1 MRVMNRIIINV
12 NDFQKRAAIIED
24 DKVVE
29 IFNERN
35 DESNIIK
42 NIYKGKVAN
51 VLPGMESAFVDI
63 GLEKNSFL
71 YVDDLREFEEK
82 YLNGIVNSNKAIEEL
97 LTVGDK
103 VVVQVLS
110 VPRGNKGARVTTNFT
125 IPGKYLVLMPNNDH
139 LAISKKIK
147 DEDER
152 ARLQEIF
159 EEIKPAKMGVIIRTA
174 AQGKS
179 VYHFEKEI
187 SYLVKKWEDIEKKIA
202 KAKIGEVLYNDNSI
216 VTTILRDILSN
227 DIDELIVDNEEV
239 YWEIIDYINA
249 FSENN
254 FKTKV
259 KLFDENRDI
268 FDEYNVNKEI
278 EKALDKN
285 VWLDCGGYLVI
296 EKTEALVSI
305 DVNTGKNTGSFN
317 LEKTVLN
324 TNLDA
329 AREIPKQLRLRNLSG
344 IIIIDFIVMKLQED
358 KDLVLQQLDAEL
370 KKDRTKNNIVHFTDL
385 GLVEMTRKRVG
396 RNLSYFYEEECP
408 TCHGKG
414 KVKSVDSIIEDIIK
428 DFKKVAEDKDIKK
441 IKIISSKRVINKI
454 KEIYYDIMIDYL
466 KNRGKELSLSS
477 EEINNITGYD
487 IFLEK

>member
-1 MRVMNRIIINV
+1 MNRIIINV
-12 NDFQKRAAIIED
+12 NNFQKRAAIIEEGR
-24 DKVVE
+24 VVE
-29 IFNERN
+29 VLTERE

-42 NIYKGKVAN
+42 NIYKGRVAN

-71 YVDDLREFEEK
+71 FVDDLREFEEK
-82 YLNGIVNSNKAIEEL
+82 YLNGIVNSGKPIEDL

-103 VVVQVLS
+103 VVVQVLN
-110 VPRGNKGARVTTNFT
+110 VPRGTKGARVTTNFT
-125 IPGKYLVLMPNNDH
+125 IPGKYLVLMPNSDH
-139 LAISKKIK
+139 IAISKKIK
-147 DEDER
+147 DEAER

-227 DIDELIVDNEEV
+227 DIDELVVDNEEV

-254 FKTKV
+254 LKTKV
-259 KLFDENRDI
+259 KLFDDNRDI

-278 EKALDKN
+278 QKALDKN

-344 IIIIDFIVMKLQED
+344 IIIIDFIDMKFQED

-428 DFKKVAEDKDIKK
+428 DFKKVAEEKDIKYVK
-441 IKIISSKRVINKI
+441 IASSKRVINKI
-454 KEIYYDIMIDYL
+454 KEIYYDIMVDYL
-466 KNRGKELSLSS
+466 KSRGKELSLSS

>member
-1 MRVMNRIIINV
+1 MNRIIINV
-12 NDFQKRAAIIED
+12 NNFQKRAAIIEEGR
-24 DKVVE
+24 VVE
-29 IFNERN
+29 VLTERE

-42 NIYKGKVAN
+42 NIYKGRVAN

-71 YVDDLREFEEK
+71 FVDDLREFEEK
-82 YLNGIVNSNKAIEEL
+82 YLNGIVNSGKPIEDL

-103 VVVQVLS
+103 VVVQVLN
-110 VPRGNKGARVTTNFT
+110 VPRGTKGARVTTNFT
-125 IPGKYLVLMPNNDH
+125 IPGKYLVLMPNSDH
-139 LAISKKIK
+139 IAISKKIK
-147 DEDER
+147 DEAER

-227 DIDELIVDNEEV
+227 DIDELVVDNEEV

-254 FKTKV
+254 FRTKV

-278 EKALDKN
+278 QKALDKN

-344 IIIIDFIVMKLQED
+344 IIIIDFIDMKLQED

-408 TCHGKG
+408 MCHGKG
-414 KVKSVDSIIEDIIK
+414 KIKSVDSIIEDVIK
-428 DFKKVAEDKDIKK
+428 DFKKAAEEKDIKK
-441 IKIISSKRVINKI
+441 IKITSSKRVINKI
-454 KEIYYDIMIDYL
+454 KEIYYDIMTDYL
-466 KNRGKELSLSS
+466 KSRGKELSLSS

>member
-1 MRVMNRIIINV
+1 
-12 NDFQKRAAIIED
+12 
-24 DKVVE
+24 
-29 IFNERN
+29 
-35 DESNIIK
+35 
-42 NIYKGKVAN
+42 
-51 VLPGMESAFVDI
+51 
-63 GLEKNSFL
+63 
-71 YVDDLREFEEK
+71 
-82 YLNGIVNSNKAIEEL
+82 
-97 LTVGDK
+97 
-103 VVVQVLS
+103 
-110 VPRGNKGARVTTNFT
+110 
-125 IPGKYLVLMPNNDH
+125 MPNSDH
-139 LAISKKIK
+139 IAISKKIK

-227 DIDELIVDNEEV
+227 DVDELVVDNEEV

-254 FKTKV
+254 FRTKV

-278 EKALDKN
+278 QKALDKN

-344 IIIIDFIVMKLQED
+344 IIIIDFIDMKLQED

-408 TCHGKG
+408 MCHGKG
-414 KVKSVDSIIEDIIK
+414 KIKSVDSIIEDVIK
-428 DFKKVAEDKDIKK
+428 DFKKAAEEKDIKK

-454 KEIYYDIMIDYL
+454 KEIYYDIMTDYL
-466 KNRGKELSLSS
+466 KSRGKELSLSS

>member
-1 MRVMNRIIINV
+1 MNRIIINV
-12 NDFQKRAAIIED
+12 NNFQKRAAIIED
-24 DKVVE
+24 GRVVE
-29 IFNERN
+29 VLTERE

-42 NIYKGKVAN
+42 NIYKGRVAN

-71 YVDDLREFEEK
+71 FVDDLREFEEK
-82 YLNGIVNSNKAIEEL
+82 YLNGIVNSGKPIEDL

-103 VVVQVLS
+103 VVVQVLN
-110 VPRGNKGARVTTNFT
+110 VPRGTKGARVTTNFT
-125 IPGKYLVLMPNNDH
+125 IPGKYLVLMPNSDH
-139 LAISKKIK
+139 IAISKKIK

-227 DIDELIVDNEEV
+227 DIDELVVDNEEV

-254 FKTKV
+254 FRTKV

-278 EKALDKN
+278 QKALDKN

-344 IIIIDFIVMKLQED
+344 IIIIDFIDMKLQED

-408 TCHGKG
+408 MCHGKG
-414 KVKSVDSIIEDIIK
+414 KIKSVDSIIEDVIK
-428 DFKKVAEDKDIKK
+428 DFKKAAEEKDIKK
-441 IKIISSKRVINKI
+441 IKITSSKRVINKI
-454 KEIYYDIMIDYL
+454 KEIYYDIMTDYL
-466 KNRGKELSLSS
+466 KSRGKELSLSS

>member
-1 MRVMNRIIINV
+1 MNRIIINV
-12 NDFQKRAAIIED
+12 NNFQKRAAIIEEGR
-24 DKVVE
+24 VVE
-29 IFNERN
+29 VLTERE

-42 NIYKGKVAN
+42 NIYKGRVAN

-71 YVDDLREFEEK
+71 FVDDLREFEEK
-82 YLNGIVNSNKAIEEL
+82 YLNGIVNSGKPIEDL

-103 VVVQVLS
+103 VVVQVLN
-110 VPRGNKGARVTTNFT
+110 VPRGTKGARVTTNFT
-125 IPGKYLVLMPNNDH
+125 IPGKYLVLMPNSDH
-139 LAISKKIK
+139 IAISKKIK

-227 DIDELIVDNEEV
+227 DIDELVVDNEEV

-254 FKTKV
+254 FRTKV

-278 EKALDKN
+278 QKALDKN

-344 IIIIDFIVMKLQED
+344 IIIIDFIDMKLQED

-408 TCHGKG
+408 MCHGKG
-414 KVKSVDSIIEDIIK
+414 KIKSVDSIIEDVIK
-428 DFKKVAEDKDIKK
+428 DFKKAAEEKDIKK

-454 KEIYYDIMIDYL
+454 KEIYYDIMTDYL
-466 KNRGKELSLSS
+466 KSRGKELSLSS

>member
-12 NDFQKRAAIIED
+12 NDFQKRAAIIEE

-71 YVDDLREFEEK
+71 YIDDLREFEEK

-152 ARLQEIF
+152 KRLEDIF
-159 EEIKPAKMGVIIRTA
+159 KEIKPAKMGVIIRTA
-174 AQGKS
+174 AEGKS
-179 VYHFEKEI
+179 IHHFEREMV
-187 SYLVKKWEDIEKKIA
+187 YLVKKWEEIERRIKRA
-202 KAKIGEVLYNDNSI
+202 KTGEILYNDNDI
-216 VTTILRDILSN
+216 VTTILRDVLNNSV
-227 DIDELIVDNEEV
+227 DELIVDNEKI
-239 YWEIIDYINA
+239 YLDIIDYINA
-249 FSENN
+249 FSESNIT
-254 FKTKV
+254 TKI
-259 KLFDENRDI
+259 KLYTGEKDI
-268 FDEYNVNKEI
+268 FQEYGVDSEI
-278 EKALDKN
+278 ERALKKE

-305 DVNTGKNTGSFN
+305 DVNTGKNTGSYN
-317 LEKTVLN
+317 LERTVLN
-324 TNLDA
+324 TNLEA
-329 AREIPKQLRLRNLSG
+329 AREIPRQLRLRNLSG
-344 IIIIDFIVMKLQED
+344 IIIIDFIDMKLQED
-358 KDLVLQQLDAEL
+358 KELVLQQLDAEL
-370 KKDRTKNNIVHFTDL
+370 KRDRIKNNIVHFTDL

-408 TCHGKG
+408 FCSGKG
-414 KVKSVDSIIEDIIK
+414 KIKSSESLAFEIIREIKQVANEKDISKIYIRARREVINLIK
-428 DFKKVAEDKDIKK
+428 DSYFDMLSEYLNLRKKEFILEEKDTW
-441 IKIISSKRVINKI
+441 NY
-454 KEIYYDIMIDYL
+454 EITL
-466 KNRGKELSLSS
+466 GK
-477 EEINNITGYD
+477 
-487 IFLEK
+487 

>member
-1 MRVMNRIIINV
+1 MNRIIINV
-12 NDFQKRAAIIED
+12 NDFQRRAAIIED

-152 ARLQEIF
+152 KRLEDIF
-159 EEIKPAKMGVIIRTA
+159 KEIKPAKMGVIIRTA
-174 AQGKS
+174 AEGKS
-179 VYHFEKEI
+179 IHHFEREMV
-187 SYLVKKWEDIEKKIA
+187 YLVKKWEEIERRIKRA
-202 KAKIGEVLYNDNSI
+202 KTGEILYNDNDI
-216 VTTILRDILSN
+216 VTTILRDVLNNSV
-227 DIDELIVDNEEV
+227 DELIVDNEKI
-239 YWEIIDYINA
+239 YLDIIDYINA
-249 FSENN
+249 FSESNIT
-254 FKTKV
+254 TKI
-259 KLFDENRDI
+259 KLYTGE
-268 FDEYNVNKEI
+268 KEI
-278 EKALDKN
+278 FQEYGVDSEIERALKKE

-305 DVNTGKNTGSFN
+305 DVNTGKNTGSYN
-317 LEKTVLN
+317 LERTVLN
-324 TNLDA
+324 TNLEA
-329 AREIPKQLRLRNLSG
+329 AREIPRQLRLRNLSG
-344 IIIIDFIVMKLQED
+344 IIIIDFIDMKLQED
-358 KDLVLQQLDAEL
+358 KELVLQQLDAEL
-370 KKDRTKNNIVHFTDL
+370 KRDRIKNNIVHFTDL

-408 TCHGKG
+408 VCGGKG
-414 KVKSVDSIIEDIIK
+414 KVKSSESLAFEIIREIK
-428 DFKKVAEDKDIKK
+428 QVANEKD
-441 IKIISSKRVINKI
+441 INKI
-454 KEIYYDIMIDYL
+454 YIRARREIINLIKDSYFDMISEYLNLRKKEFILEEKDIWNYEITL
-466 KNRGKELSLSS
+466 GK
-477 EEINNITGYD
+477 
-487 IFLEK
+487 

>member
-1 MRVMNRIIINV
+1 MNKIIINV
-12 NDFQKRAAIIED
+12 NNFQKRAAIIED
-24 DKVVE
+24 GRVVE
-29 IFNERN
+29 VLTERE

-42 NIYKGKVAN
+42 NIYKGRVAN

-71 YVDDLREFEEK
+71 FVDDLREFEEK
-82 YLNGIVNSNKAIEEL
+82 YLNGIVNSGKPIEDL
-97 LTVGDK
+97 LNVGDK
-103 VVVQVLS
+103 VVVQVLN
-110 VPRGNKGARVTTNFT
+110 VPRGTKGARVTTNFT
-125 IPGKYLVLMPNNDH
+125 IPGKYLVLMPNSDH
-139 LAISKKIK
+139 IAISKKIK

-159 EEIKPAKMGVIIRTA
+159 EEIKPPKMGVIIRTA

-179 VYHFEKEI
+179 IYNFEREI
-187 SYLVKKWEDIEKKIA
+187 SYLVKKWEDIEKKIS
-202 KAKIGEVLYNDNSI
+202 KAKVGDVLYNDNNV
-216 VTTILRDILSN
+216 VTTVLRDILSN
-227 DIDELIVDNEEV
+227 EIDELVVDNEEV

-254 FKTKV
+254 FKAKV

-268 FDEYNVNKEI
+268 FEEYNINREI
-278 EKALDKN
+278 EKALDK
-285 VWLDCGGYLVI
+285 VAWLDCGGYLVI

-305 DVNTGKNTGSFN
+305 DVNTGKNTGSLN

-329 AREIPKQLRLRNLSG
+329 AREIPKQLRLRNLNG
-344 IIIIDFIVMKLQED
+344 IIIIDFIDMKLQED

-408 TCHGKG
+408 RCHGKG
-414 KVKSVDSIIEDIIK
+414 KVKSVDAIIENIIK
-428 DFKKVAEDKDIKK
+428 DFKEVAQEKDIKK
-441 IKIISSKRVINKI
+441 ISIKSSNRVINKI
-454 KEIYYDIMIDYL
+454 KEVYYDIMTEFL
-466 KNRGKELSLSS
+466 KSRGKELSLSS
-477 EEINNITGYD
+477 EEINNINGYD

>member
-1 MRVMNRIIINV
+1 MNRIIINV
-12 NDFQKRAAIIED
+12 NNFQKRAAIIEEGR
-24 DKVVE
+24 VVE
-29 IFNERN
+29 VLTERE

-42 NIYKGKVAN
+42 NIYKGRVAN

-71 YVDDLREFEEK
+71 FVDDLREFEEK
-82 YLNGIVNSNKAIEEL
+82 YLNGIVNSGKPIEDL

-103 VVVQVLS
+103 VVVQVLN
-110 VPRGNKGARVTTNFT
+110 VPRGTKGARVTTNFT
-125 IPGKYLVLMPNNDH
+125 IPGKYLVLMPNSDH
-139 LAISKKIK
+139 IAISKKIK

-227 DIDELIVDNEEV
+227 DIDELVVDNEEV

-254 FKTKV
+254 FRTKV

-278 EKALDKN
+278 QKALDKN

-344 IIIIDFIVMKLQED
+344 IIIIDFIDMKLQED

-408 TCHGKG
+408 MCHGKG
-414 KVKSVDSIIEDIIK
+414 KIKSVDSIIEDIIK
-428 DFKKVAEDKDIKK
+428 DFKKAAEEKDIKK
-441 IKIISSKRVINKI
+441 IKITSSKRVINKI
-454 KEIYYDIMIDYL
+454 KEIYYDIMADYL
-466 KNRGKELSLSS
+466 KSRGKELSLSS

>member
-1 MRVMNRIIINV
+1 MNRIIINV
-12 NDFQKRAAIIED
+12 NNFQKRAAIIEEGR
-24 DKVVE
+24 VVE
-29 IFNERN
+29 VLTERE

-42 NIYKGKVAN
+42 NIYKGRVAN

-71 YVDDLREFEEK
+71 FVDDLREFEEK
-82 YLNGIVNSNKAIEEL
+82 YLNGIVNSGKPIEDL

-103 VVVQVLS
+103 VVVQVLN
-110 VPRGNKGARVTTNFT
+110 VPRGTKGARVTTNFT
-125 IPGKYLVLMPNNDH
+125 IPGKYLVLMPNSDYI
-139 LAISKKIK
+139 AISKKIK

-227 DIDELIVDNEEV
+227 DIDELVVDNEEV

-254 FKTKV
+254 FRTKV

-278 EKALDKN
+278 QKALDKN

-344 IIIIDFIVMKLQED
+344 IIIIDFIDMKLQED

-408 TCHGKG
+408 MCHGKG
-414 KVKSVDSIIEDIIK
+414 KIKSVDSIIEDVIK
-428 DFKKVAEDKDIKK
+428 DFKKAAEEKDIKK
-441 IKIISSKRVINKI
+441 IKITSSKRVINKI
-454 KEIYYDIMIDYL
+454 KEIYYDIMTDYL
-466 KNRGKELSLSS
+466 KSRGKELSLSS

>member
-1 MRVMNRIIINV
+1 MNRIIINV
-12 NDFQKRAAIIED
+12 NNFQKRAAIIEEGR
-24 DKVVE
+24 VVE
-29 IFNERN
+29 VLTERE

-42 NIYKGKVAN
+42 NIYKGRVAN

-71 YVDDLREFEEK
+71 FVDDLREFEEK
-82 YLNGIVNSNKAIEEL
+82 YLNGIVNSGKPIEDL

-103 VVVQVLS
+103 VVVQVLN
-110 VPRGNKGARVTTNFT
+110 VPRGTKGARVTTNFT
-125 IPGKYLVLMPNNDH
+125 IPGKYLVLMPNSDH
-139 LAISKKIK
+139 IAISKKIK

-227 DIDELIVDNEEV
+227 DIDELVVDNEEV

-278 EKALDKN
+278 QKALDKN

-344 IIIIDFIVMKLQED
+344 IIIIDFIDMKLQED

-385 GLVEMTRKRVG
+385 GLIEMTRKRVG

-408 TCHGKG
+408 MCHGKG
-414 KVKSVDSIIEDIIK
+414 KIKSVDSIIEDVIK
-428 DFKKVAEDKDIKK
+428 DFKKAAEEKDIKK
-441 IKIISSKRVINKI
+441 IKITSSKRVINKI
-454 KEIYYDIMIDYL
+454 KEIYYDIMTDYL
-466 KNRGKELSLSS
+466 KSRGKELSLSS

>member
-1 MRVMNRIIINV
+1 MNRIIINV
-12 NDFQKRAAIIED
+12 NNFQKRAAIIEEGR
-24 DKVVE
+24 VVE
-29 IFNERN
+29 VLTERE

-42 NIYKGKVAN
+42 NIYKGRVAN

-71 YVDDLREFEEK
+71 FVDDLREFEEK
-82 YLNGIVNSNKAIEEL
+82 YLNGIVNSGKPIEDL

-103 VVVQVLS
+103 VVVQVLN
-110 VPRGNKGARVTTNFT
+110 VPRGTKGARVTTNFT
-125 IPGKYLVLMPNNDH
+125 IPGKYLVLMPNSDH
-139 LAISKKIK
+139 IAISKKIK

-216 VTTILRDILSN
+216 VTTILRDILSS
-227 DIDELIVDNEEV
+227 DIDELVVDNEEV

-254 FKTKV
+254 FRTKV

-278 EKALDKN
+278 QKALDKN

-344 IIIIDFIVMKLQED
+344 IIIIDFIDMKLQED

-408 TCHGKG
+408 MCHGKG
-414 KVKSVDSIIEDIIK
+414 KIKSVDSIIEDVIK
-428 DFKKVAEDKDIKK
+428 DFKKAAEEKDIKK
-441 IKIISSKRVINKI
+441 IKITSSKRVINKI
-454 KEIYYDIMIDYL
+454 KEIYYDIMTDYL
-466 KNRGKELSLSS
+466 KSRGKELSLSS

>member
-1 MRVMNRIIINV
+1 MNRIIINV
-12 NDFQKRAAIIED
+12 NNFQKRAAIIEEGR
-24 DKVVE
+24 VVE
-29 IFNERN
+29 VLTERE

-42 NIYKGKVAN
+42 NIYKGRVAN

-71 YVDDLREFEEK
+71 FVDDLREFEEK
-82 YLNGIVNSNKAIEEL
+82 YLNGIVNSGKPIEDL
-97 LTVGDK
+97 LTVEDK
-103 VVVQVLS
+103 VVVQVLN
-110 VPRGNKGARVTTNFT
+110 VPRGTKGARVTTNFT
-125 IPGKYLVLMPNNDH
+125 IPGKYLVLMPNSDH
-139 LAISKKIK
+139 IAISKKIK

-227 DIDELIVDNEEV
+227 DIDELVVDNEEV

-254 FKTKV
+254 FRTKV

-278 EKALDKN
+278 QKALDKN

-344 IIIIDFIVMKLQED
+344 IIIIDFIDMKLQED

-408 TCHGKG
+408 MCHGKG
-414 KVKSVDSIIEDIIK
+414 KIKSVDSIIEDVIK
-428 DFKKVAEDKDIKK
+428 DFKKAAEEKDIKK
-441 IKIISSKRVINKI
+441 IKITSSKRVINKI
-454 KEIYYDIMIDYL
+454 KEIYYDIMTDYL
-466 KNRGKELSLSS
+466 KSRGKELSLSS

>member
-1 MRVMNRIIINV
+1 MNRIIINV
-12 NDFQKRAAIIED
+12 NNFQKRAAIIEEGR
-24 DKVVE
+24 VVE
-29 IFNERN
+29 VLTERE

-42 NIYKGKVAN
+42 NIYKGRVAN

-71 YVDDLREFEEK
+71 FVDDLREFEEK
-82 YLNGIVNSNKAIEEL
+82 YLNGIVNSGKPIEDL

-103 VVVQVLS
+103 VVVQVLN
-110 VPRGNKGARVTTNFT
+110 VPRGTKGARVTTNFT
-125 IPGKYLVLMPNNDH
+125 IPGKYLVLMPNSDH
-139 LAISKKIK
+139 IAISKKIK
-147 DEDER
+147 DEAER

-227 DIDELIVDNEEV
+227 DIDELVVDNEEV

-278 EKALDKN
+278 QKALDKN

-344 IIIIDFIVMKLQED
+344 IIIIDFIDMKLQED

-408 TCHGKG
+408 MCHGKG
-414 KVKSVDSIIEDIIK
+414 KIKSVDSIIEDVIK
-428 DFKKVAEDKDIKK
+428 DFKKAAEEKDIKK
-441 IKIISSKRVINKI
+441 IKITSSKRVINKI
-454 KEIYYDIMIDYL
+454 KEIYYDIMTDYL
-466 KNRGKELSLSS
+466 KSRGKELSLSS

>member
-1 MRVMNRIIINV
+1 MNRIIINV
-12 NDFQKRAAIIED
+12 NNFQKRAAIIEEGR
-24 DKVVE
+24 VVE
-29 IFNERN
+29 VLTERE

-42 NIYKGKVAN
+42 NIYKGRVAN

-71 YVDDLREFEEK
+71 FVDDLREFEEK
-82 YLNGIVNSNKAIEEL
+82 YLNGIVNSGKPIEDL

-103 VVVQVLS
+103 VVVQVLN
-110 VPRGNKGARVTTNFT
+110 VPRGTKGARVTTNFT
-125 IPGKYLVLMPNNDH
+125 IPGKYLVLIPNSDH
-139 LAISKKIK
+139 IAISKKIK
-147 DEDER
+147 DEGER

-227 DIDELIVDNEEV
+227 DIDELVVDNEEV

-278 EKALDKN
+278 QKALDKN

-344 IIIIDFIVMKLQED
+344 IIIIDFIDMKFQED

-428 DFKKVAEDKDIKK
+428 DFKKVAEEKDIKYVK
-441 IKIISSKRVINKI
+441 IASSKRVINKI
-454 KEIYYDIMIDYL
+454 KEIYYDIMVDYL
-466 KNRGKELSLSS
+466 KSRGKELSLSS

>member
-1 MRVMNRIIINV
+1 MNRIIINV
-12 NDFQKRAAIIED
+12 NNFQKRAAIIEEGR
-24 DKVVE
+24 VVE
-29 IFNERN
+29 VLTERE

-42 NIYKGKVAN
+42 NIYKGRVAN

-71 YVDDLREFEEK
+71 FVDDLREFEEK
-82 YLNGIVNSNKAIEEL
+82 YLNGIVNSGKPIEDL

-103 VVVQVLS
+103 VVVQVLN
-110 VPRGNKGARVTTNFT
+110 VPRGTKGARVTTNFT
-125 IPGKYLVLMPNNDH
+125 IPGKYLVLMPNSDH
-139 LAISKKIK
+139 IAISKKIK

-227 DIDELIVDNEEV
+227 DIDELVVDNEEI

-254 FKTKV
+254 FRTKV

-278 EKALDKN
+278 QKALDKN

-344 IIIIDFIVMKLQED
+344 IIIIDFIDMKLQED

-408 TCHGKG
+408 MCHGKG
-414 KVKSVDSIIEDIIK
+414 KIKSVDSIIEDVIK
-428 DFKKVAEDKDIKK
+428 DFKKAAEEKDIKK
-441 IKIISSKRVINKI
+441 IKITSSKRVINKI
-454 KEIYYDIMIDYL
+454 KEIYYDIMTDYL
-466 KNRGKELSLSS
+466 KSRGKELSLSS

>member
-1 MRVMNRIIINV
+1 MNRIIINV
-12 NDFQKRAAIIED
+12 NNFQKRAAIIEEGR
-24 DKVVE
+24 VVE
-29 IFNERN
+29 VLTERE

-42 NIYKGKVAN
+42 NIYKGRVAN

-71 YVDDLREFEEK
+71 FVDDLREFEEK
-82 YLNGIVNSNKAIEEL
+82 YLNGIVNSGKPIEDL

-103 VVVQVLS
+103 VVVQVLN
-110 VPRGNKGARVTTNFT
+110 VPRGTKGARVTTNFT
-125 IPGKYLVLMPNNDH
+125 IPGKYLVLMPNSDH
-139 LAISKKIK
+139 IAISKKIK
-147 DEDER
+147 DEAER

-227 DIDELIVDNEEV
+227 DIDELVIDNEEV

-278 EKALDKN
+278 QKALDKN

-344 IIIIDFIVMKLQED
+344 IIIIDFIDMKFQED

-428 DFKKVAEDKDIKK
+428 DFKKVAEEKDIKYVK
-441 IKIISSKRVINKI
+441 IASSKRVINKI
-454 KEIYYDIMIDYL
+454 KEIYYDIMVDYL
-466 KNRGKELSLSS
+466 KSRGKELSLSS

>member
-1 MRVMNRIIINV
+1 MNRIIINV
-12 NDFQKRAAIIED
+12 NNFQKRAAIIEEGR
-24 DKVVE
+24 VVE
-29 IFNERN
+29 VLTERE

-42 NIYKGKVAN
+42 NIYKGRVAN

-71 YVDDLREFEEK
+71 FVDDLREFEEK
-82 YLNGIVNSNKAIEEL
+82 YLNGIVNSGKPIEDL

-103 VVVQVLS
+103 VVVQVLN
-110 VPRGNKGARVTTNFT
+110 VPRGTKGARVTTNFT
-125 IPGKYLVLMPNNDH
+125 IPGKYLVLMPNSDH
-139 LAISKKIK
+139 IAISKKIK

-179 VYHFEKEI
+179 FYHFEKEI

-227 DIDELIVDNEEV
+227 DIDELVVDNEEV

-278 EKALDKN
+278 QKALDKN

-344 IIIIDFIVMKLQED
+344 IIIIDFIDMKLQED

-408 TCHGKG
+408 MCHGKG
-414 KVKSVDSIIEDIIK
+414 KIKSVDSIIEDVIK
-428 DFKKVAEDKDIKK
+428 DFKKAAEEKDIKK
-441 IKIISSKRVINKI
+441 IKITSSKRVINKI
-454 KEIYYDIMIDYL
+454 KEIYYDIMTDYL
-466 KNRGKELSLSS
+466 KSRGKELSLSS

>member
-1 MRVMNRIIINV
+1 MNKIIINV
-12 NDFQKRAAIIED
+12 NNFQKRAAIIED
-24 DKVVE
+24 GRVVE
-29 IFNERN
+29 VLTERE

-42 NIYKGKVAN
+42 NIYKGRVAN

-71 YVDDLREFEEK
+71 FVDDLREFEEK
-82 YLNGIVNSNKAIEEL
+82 YLNGIVNSGKPIEDL

-103 VVVQVLS
+103 VVVQVLN
-110 VPRGNKGARVTTNFT
+110 VPRGTKGARVTTNFT
-125 IPGKYLVLMPNNDH
+125 IPGKYLVLMPNSDH
-139 LAISKKIK
+139 IAISKKIK

-152 ARLQEIF
+152 ARFQEIF
-159 EEIKPAKMGVIIRTA
+159 EEIKPPKMGVIIRTA

-179 VYHFEKEI
+179 VYHFEREI
-187 SYLVKKWEDIEKKIA
+187 SYLVKKWEDIEKRIS
-202 KAKIGEVLYNDNSI
+202 KARVGEVLYNDNSV
-216 VTTILRDILSN
+216 VTTVLRDILSN

-254 FKTKV
+254 FKAKV

-268 FDEYNVNKEI
+268 FEEYNINREI
-278 EKALDKN
+278 EKALDK
-285 VWLDCGGYLVI
+285 VAWLDCGGYLVI

-305 DVNTGKNTGSFN
+305 DVNTGKNTGSLN

-344 IIIIDFIVMKLQED
+344 IIIIDFIDMKLQED

-408 TCHGKG
+408 RCHGKG
-414 KVKSVDSIIEDIIK
+414 KVKSVDAIIENIIK
-428 DFKKVAEDKDIKK
+428 DFKEVAQEKDIRK
-441 IKIISSKRVINKI
+441 ISIKSTSRVINKI
-454 KEIYYDIMIDYL
+454 KEVYYDIMNEFL
-466 KNRGKELSLSS
+466 KSRGKELSLSS
-477 EEINNITGYD
+477 EEINNINGYD

>member
-1 MRVMNRIIINV
+1 MNRIVINF
-12 NDFQKRAAIIED
+12 NNFQKRAAIIED
-24 DKVVE
+24 QRVVE
-29 IFNERN
+29 VLTERE

-42 NIYKGKVAN
+42 NIYSGRVAN

-71 YVDDLREFEEK
+71 FVDDLREFEEK
-82 YLNGIVNSNKAIEEL
+82 YLNGIVNSGKPIEEL

-103 VVVQVLS
+103 VVVQVLN
-110 VPRGNKGARVTTNFT
+110 VPRGTKGARVTTNFT
-125 IPGKYLVLMPNNDH
+125 IPGKYVVLMPNSDH
-139 LAISKKIK
+139 IAISKKIK
-147 DEDER
+147 DEEER
-152 ARLQEIF
+152 TRLQEIF

-179 VYHFEKEI
+179 VYHFEREI
-187 SYLVKKWEDIEKKIA
+187 SYLVKKWEDIERKIS
-202 KAKIGEVLYNDNSI
+202 KAAIGEVLYNDNSI

-249 FSENN
+249 FSESN

-278 EKALDKN
+278 EKALDKF

-296 EKTEALVSI
+296 EKTEALVTV

-344 IIIIDFIVMKLQED
+344 IIIIDFIDMKLQED
-358 KDLVLQQLDAEL
+358 KDLVLQQLDSEL
-370 KKDRTKNNIVHFTDL
+370 KKDRIKNNIVHFTDL

-414 KVKSVDSIIEDIIK
+414 KVKSVDSIIEEIIK
-428 DFKKVAEDKDIKK
+428 DFKKVAEEKDIRQ
-441 IKIISSKRVINKI
+441 IKIASSKRVITKI
-454 KEIYYDIMIDYL
+454 KEVYFDIMVDYL

-487 IFLEK
+487 IFLGK

>member
-1 MRVMNRIIINV
+1 MNKIIINV
-12 NDFQKRAAIIED
+12 NNFQKRAAIIED
-24 DKVVE
+24 GRVVE
-29 IFNERN
+29 VLPERE

-42 NIYKGKVAN
+42 NIYKGRVAN

-71 YVDDLREFEEK
+71 FVDDLREFEEK
-82 YLNGIVNSNKAIEEL
+82 YLNGIVNSGKPIEDL

-103 VVVQVLS
+103 VVVQVLN
-110 VPRGNKGARVTTNFT
+110 VPRGTKGARVTTNFT
-125 IPGKYLVLMPNNDH
+125 IPGKYLVLMPNSDH
-139 LAISKKIK
+139 IAISKKIK

-159 EEIKPAKMGVIIRTA
+159 EEIKPPKMGVIIRTA

-179 VYHFEKEI
+179 VYHFEREI
-187 SYLVKKWEDIEKKIA
+187 SYLVKKWEDIEKRIS
-202 KAKIGEVLYNDNSI
+202 KARVGEVLYNDNSV
-216 VTTILRDILSN
+216 VTTVLRDILSN

-254 FKTKV
+254 FKAKV

-268 FDEYNVNKEI
+268 FEEYNINREI
-278 EKALDKN
+278 EKALDK
-285 VWLDCGGYLVI
+285 VAWLDCGGYLVI

-305 DVNTGKNTGSFN
+305 DVNTGKNTGSLN

-344 IIIIDFIVMKLQED
+344 IIIIDFIDMKLQED

-408 TCHGKG
+408 RCHGKG
-414 KVKSVDSIIEDIIK
+414 KVKSVDAIIENIIK
-428 DFKKVAEDKDIKK
+428 DFKEVAQEKDIRK
-441 IKIISSKRVINKI
+441 ISIKSTSRVINKI
-454 KEIYYDIMIDYL
+454 KEVYYDIMNEFL
-466 KNRGKELSLSS
+466 KSRGKELSLSS
-477 EEINNITGYD
+477 EEINNINGYD

>member
-1 MRVMNRIIINV
+1 MNRIIINA
-12 NDFQKRAAIIED
+12 NNFQKRAAIIEEGR
-24 DKVVE
+24 VVE
-29 IFNERN
+29 VLTERE

-42 NIYKGKVAN
+42 NIYKGRVAN

-71 YVDDLREFEEK
+71 FVDDLREFEEK
-82 YLNGIVNSNKAIEEL
+82 YLNGIVNSGKPIEDL

-103 VVVQVLS
+103 VVVQVLN
-110 VPRGNKGARVTTNFT
+110 VPRGTKGARVTTNFT
-125 IPGKYLVLMPNNDH
+125 IPGKYLVLMPNSDH
-139 LAISKKIK
+139 IAISKKIK

-227 DIDELIVDNEEV
+227 DIDELVVDNEEV

-278 EKALDKN
+278 QKALDKN

-344 IIIIDFIVMKLQED
+344 IIIIDFIDMKLQED

-408 TCHGKG
+408 MCHGKG
-414 KVKSVDSIIEDIIK
+414 KIKSVDSIIEDVIK
-428 DFKKVAEDKDIKK
+428 DFKKAAEEKDIKK
-441 IKIISSKRVINKI
+441 IKITSSKRVINKI
-454 KEIYYDIMIDYL
+454 KEIYYDIMTDYL
-466 KNRGKELSLSS
+466 KSRGKELSLSS